1 MPAGYSD
8 FIQSLFWTSFTPLL
22 IVSIPALVFSGFAG
36 YSLLRFVKALE
47 RKWDREGANAAAR
60 IEAEKLNRPFTSDDR
75 RYQPRQ

>member
-1 MPAGYSD
+1 MPSGYAD
-8 FIQSLFWTSFTPLL
+8 FVQSLLWISL
-22 IVSIPALVFSGFAG
+22 IPMLVVTIPSLVFAGFFG

-60 IEAEKLNRPFTSDDR
+60 VEAEKLNRPFTSDDR